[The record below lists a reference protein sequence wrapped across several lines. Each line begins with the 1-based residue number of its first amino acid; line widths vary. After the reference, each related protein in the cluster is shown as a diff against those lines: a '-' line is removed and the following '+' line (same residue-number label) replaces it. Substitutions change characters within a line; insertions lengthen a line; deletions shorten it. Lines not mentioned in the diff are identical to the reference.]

1 MYQMRSRYHIHETNI
16 SLKMSQC
23 QDTHDA
29 GVAGADVRV
38 RLHRV
43 PDTEVVSLLLQLG
56 QVEGPG
62 LLSAEVHLARGHSLS
77 QLPPPPEWAA
87 EHGPGIFLE

>member
-1 MYQMRSRYHIHETNI
+1 
-16 SLKMSQC
+16 MSH
-23 QDTHDA
+23 DTHDA

-87 EHGPGIFLE
+87 EHCNILLKLEIENNYRCHIHRLFQVC